1 MYQLY
6 LFLKG
11 HNTPP
16 TPDELGKQ
24 YDSSTHADYIKR
36 LDSQVAGIKEAFAKQ
51 QAKFAVGHK
60 FY

>member
-1 MYQLY
+1 M
-6 LFLKG
+6 
-11 HNTPP
+11 N
-16 TPDELGKQ
+16 LGKKQ
-24 YDSSTHADYIKR
+24 YDLSTHADYIKR